1 MKNVVDFTK
10 DTDGLVRLDKTAK
23 LYQELN
29 KTKFDIRLKSATKRR
44 NLWKRDWN
52 K

>member
-1 MKNVVDFTK
+1 MKNIVDFTK
-10 DTDGLVRLDKTAK
+10 DSASKPLNVLVQLDRTAK

-29 KTKFDIRLKSATKRR
+29 KKKIKRR
-44 NLWKRDWN
+44 NLWKKDWN